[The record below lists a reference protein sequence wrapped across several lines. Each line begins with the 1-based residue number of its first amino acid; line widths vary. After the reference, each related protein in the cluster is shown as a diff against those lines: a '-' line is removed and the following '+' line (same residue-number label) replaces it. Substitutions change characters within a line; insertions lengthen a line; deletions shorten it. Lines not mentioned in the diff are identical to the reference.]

1 MPWDVSKP
9 VAEVN
14 HDFEKAIPKEAKTWV
29 RIDKVRPGA
38 NAIMEAT
45 LSDATLVY
53 RAGEVQQRQTV
64 HWELVKFT
72 ACWLTLVETNFEK
85 DGEAF
90 FPARKKRSE
99 EVSKEAFARAWNQL
113 LPPEI
118 TDEWMAAVLDANPIW
133 YDMLRLWIPLW
144 WLRQWMPEK
153 LEEQEDKETG
163 QKREVAKQDETLGED
178 SSE

>member
-53 RAGEVQQRQTV
+53 RAGEVQQRIQQHGTV
-64 HWELVKFT
+64 AVGEH
-72 ACWLTLVETNFEK
+72 ET
-85 DGEAF
+85 
-90 FPARKKRSE
+90 
-99 EVSKEAFARAWNQL
+99 V
-113 LPPEI
+113 
-118 TDEWMAAVLDANPIW
+118 AVGPQRVGRVVL
-133 YDMLRLWIPLW
+133 
-144 WLRQWMPEK
+144 
-153 LEEQEDKETG
+153 
-163 QKREVAKQDETLGED
+163 EVAIP
-178 SSE
+178 